1 MAKAS
6 QETRMISPKLTM
18 EERLMYL
25 YKYLLAYV
33 HNKVKSTYVE
43 SLCTGG
49 SESWVDLNI
58 WANFDFIFEVFG

>member
-1 MAKAS
+1 M
-6 QETRMISPKLTM
+6 MSPKLTM

-25 YKYLLAYV
+25 YEYLLAYV
-33 HNKVKSTYVE
+33 HSKVKSTYVE